1 MWKMENVYYPPTILE
16 TTPSSSEAK
25 DAPEEAEVAGP
36 EAALAMTAPD
46 EPAKE
51 SEFSGAAEK
60 NESLNPEAPQ
70 KTVESTAD
78 AQAPHAEEL
87 ALLVEP
93 LQAIPLGEG
102 SKDPE
107 TASIRLSTLQGRD
120 QDKAEEIGHLS

>member
-1 MWKMENVYYPPTILE
+1 
-16 TTPSSSEAK
+16 
-25 DAPEEAEVAGP
+25 
-36 EAALAMTAPD
+36 MTAPD
-46 EPAKE
+46 EPARE

-107 TASIRLSTLQGRD
+107 TASIQLSTLQGRD